1 MNWTIDFT
9 TEFSK
14 GAEELVKGVAVI
26 LFLERKDPHFFPN
39 TFGSPNIFTQINKLL
54 KNFFR
59 KRSNYSGFICNF
71 VQLYSRRADFLD
83 KPRWQAD
90 DAMRFKS
97 LMLKHL

>member
-39 TFGSPNIFTQINKLL
+39 TFGSPNTFTQINKLL
-54 KNFFR
+54 KNFFE
-59 KRSNYSGFICNF
+59 KE
-71 VQLYSRRADFLD
+71 
-83 KPRWQAD
+83 
-90 DAMRFKS
+90 
-97 LMLKHL
+97 